1 MAKGSYQNEIPASRV
16 NIKYVKYVGDD
27 AVEEELPLKLLLVG
41 DYTMREDETA
51 LEDRKK
57 IQINKNNFESVMKE
71 QKLGLKFTVENKLS
85 GIEDDSMNVD
95 LKFESLKDFLPES
108 IAEQV
113 PELKTMVEIRKLL
126 LDLKGRVVNNAA
138 FRRELNKIL
147 QDPSKLDAFKE
158 QLDQIAPLL
167 EAEPN
172 KN

>member
-1 MAKGSYQNEIPASRV
+1 
-16 NIKYVKYVGDD
+16 
-27 AVEEELPLKLLLVG
+27 
-41 DYTMREDETA
+41 
-51 LEDRKK
+51 
-57 IQINKNNFESVMKE
+57 
-71 QKLGLKFTVENKLS
+71 
-85 GIEDDSMNVD
+85 MNVD
-95 LKFESLKDFLPES
+95 LKFDSLKDFLPES

-113 PELKTMVEIRKLL
+113 PELRTMVEIRKLL